1 MGKKHRGITS
11 IYKDYED
18 WEINTLE
25 PHEPWKSSNRTTSI
39 KLGMFMYITREYHD
53 WIHRTSEG
61 QEQDEIFKEEMKQLC
76 MAHHNMSEE
85 DFEQIFIKGNRRVI
99 DKYIRR

>member
-1 MGKKHRGITS
+1 MGKEHKGIKS

-18 WEINTLE
+18 WEVNTLE

-39 KLGMFMYITREYHD
+39 KLGMFMYITRDYHA
-53 WIHRTSEG
+53 WLHETEEG
-61 QEQDEIFKEEMKQLC
+61 QVKDNMHKEEMKQKC
-76 MAHHNMSEE
+76 MEYHNMSER
-85 DFEQIFIKGNRRVI
+85 DFHEVFIKGNRLIR